1 MSVADRQ
8 ALTLNSNE
16 MTLPTLARLSSRTLS
31 ITGSQIT
38 RSLRPIQAA
47 RLYSSESEI
56 ASLTDGEKHI
66 FNKLTKELSPLRLR
80 VADVSG
86 NNRIKQWS
94 YFLIFPLANVQFL
107 GGCGS
112 MYAIDIASD
121 QFKGLSVV
129 KQHRKINEILKE
141 EIKEMHGL
149 QVN

>member
-1 MSVADRQ
+1 MKSRAQTPSLFSTQSFADRL
-8 ALTLNSNE
+8 AFTLNSNE
-16 MTLPTLARLSSRTLS
+16 MTLPTLARLGSRTLS

-86 NNRIKQWS
+86 NNKFRQ
-94 YFLIFPLANVQFL
+94 
-107 GGCGS
+107 
-112 MYAIDIASD
+112 
-121 QFKGLSVV
+121 LSSF
-129 KQHRKINEILKE
+129 
-141 EIKEMHGL
+141 
-149 QVN
+149 